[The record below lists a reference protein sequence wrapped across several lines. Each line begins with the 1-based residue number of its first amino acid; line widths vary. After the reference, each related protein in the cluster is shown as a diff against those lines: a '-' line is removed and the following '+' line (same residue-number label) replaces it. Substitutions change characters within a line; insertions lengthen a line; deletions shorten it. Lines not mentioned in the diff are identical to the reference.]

1 MKQNDDLRAVQAAK
15 AAAANIKATAKALE
29 DRHRTLSK
37 DLERI
42 IHADRAQE
50 EVVAEMERLVDQA
63 GAAFPADFGRTFV
76 RQLSGHTELRG
87 PGDARERVVRPRLPE
102 LPNGYLG
109 HFNSL
114 CALFPD
120 LVKVRLREVIAQS
133 GANFGLPAAAR
144 AAKVGELEAAI
155 ADVERLH
162 TDLVDGAAEVGIEL
176 PLLPAV
182 RERREAEALRLRR
195 EQELEAERARGL
207 YRVAAGGPLG
217 G

>member
-42 IHADRAQE
+42 IHADRAQA
-50 EVVAEMERLVDQA
+50 EVVGEMERLVDQA

-144 AAKVGELEAAI
+144 AAKVGELEAQI
-155 ADVERLH
+155 AEVERLH
-162 TDLVDGAAEVGIEL
+162 SELVDGAAEVGITL
-176 PLLPAV
+176 ALLPAV
-182 RERREAEALRLRR
+182 KQRREAEARQQAR
-195 EQELEAERARGL
+195 EAELAAERARG
-207 YRVAAGGPLG
+207 VFAASGSSL
-217 G
+217 